1 MYDLGFEL
9 VVALFKAI
17 FYLLRGVFQSIR
29 GLVRVVTRRMKG
41 AHDSG
46 PGGGAPAPARM
57 TLAKPAAPGAKAPPP
72 AADRAAIARLI
83 SAIGA
88 INQRARPLAARCDA
102 ERLCEPLRPTLR
114 DFVLPRL
121 AQAESALRGNL
132 PQAAVTRLGASIRY
146 LDGLTRLLEVMAEQR
161 RDPALDELIDD
172 ADALAAACY
181 RPVLEYCRNVDIP
194 LSSDRTA
201 TLFGDGCSPAL
212 GRIDDPTGLALLH
225 LPWEWLSEVH
235 RWPAIGH
242 EVGHD
247 FYDSVRGLDE
257 ELLRRTGLDEADSRV
272 TLVATQDVTLSDVAR
287 IVRRWR
293 HELAADAFGAMM
305 LGPAYAVATAA
316 IFADPEDPGNVLS
329 VDVDGNRYD
338 VHPPGQLRV
347 AAVCRLLVNMGFGAQ
362 CEEIEK
368 RWRAQHRNARFIL
381 LPTGAGIA
389 ALNED
394 PFIEQ
399 AVAFTTTLQRE
410 GHAALKGIPLY
421 SMPGFDFGPREHV
434 ASRRIRDAFLAGEA
448 PGAADARLLI
458 AGAVL
463 AWAERPKDSQRILR
477 AARLAVGNPP
487 AAGAS
492 SRWRARASG
501 GVVRRAGARRVRAR
515 PGARAAARVVAA
527 ALTPA
532 AAQPP
537 STGMR
542 RHLHAADIT
551 VAGREPARR
560 HRTRE
565 T

>member
-1 MYDLGFEL
+1 M
-9 VVALFKAI
+9 
-17 FYLLRGVFQSIR
+17 
-29 GLVRVVTRRMKG
+29 
-41 AHDSG
+41 
-46 PGGGAPAPARM
+46 
-57 TLAKPAAPGAKAPPP
+57 
-72 AADRAAIARLI
+72 
-83 SAIGA
+83 
-88 INQRARPLAARCDA
+88 
-102 ERLCEPLRPTLR
+102 
-114 DFVLPRL
+114 LPRL

-132 PQAAVTRLGASIRY
+132 PQPAVARLVGSIRY

-161 RDPALDELIDD
+161 RDPAIDELIDD

-272 TLVATQDVTLSDVAR
+272 TLVATQDVTMSDVAR
-287 IVRRWR
+287 IIRRWR

-316 IFADPEDPGNVLS
+316 IFADPADPANVLS

-368 RWRAQHRNARFIL
+368 RWRAQHRDARFIL
-381 LPTGAGIA
+381 LPTTAGIA
-389 ALNED
+389 ALKDE

-434 ASRRIRDAFLAGEA
+434 ASRADPRRVPRGRGAGRGRRA
-448 PGAADARLLI
+448 ATRRSTIGLRRGAGLGRTAAGQRKGAARRTPR
-458 AGAVL
+458 G
-463 AWAERPKDSQRILR
+463 RKPR
-477 AARLAVGNPP
+477 AAGT
-487 AAGAS
+487 AS
-492 SRWRARASG
+492 GWHARASV
-501 GVVRRAGARRVRAR
+501 GVVRRAGARRLHAR
-515 PGARAAARVVAA
+515 PGAGAAARVVVA
-527 ALTPA
+527 ALT
-532 AAQPP
+532 
-537 STGMR
+537 SVTSRSSKCDREYCTGF
-542 RHLHAADIT
+542 
-551 VAGREPARR
+551 VGRNLATTT
-560 HRTRE
+560 RTNRPLGP
-565 T
+565 

>member
-1 MYDLGFEL
+1 MGEFKVLIW
-9 VVALFKAI
+9 VIVTLFKLIAFI
-17 FYLLRGVFQSIR
+17 VGGVFRLIR
-29 GLVRVVTRRMKG
+29 GLVRLVAGKMK
-41 AHDSG
+41 AARDSG
-46 PGGGAPAPARM
+46 PGGGAPLPARIA
-57 TLAKPAAPGAKAPPP
+57 LAKSPAPGAKAPPP
-72 AADRAAIARLI
+72 TTDRAAIARLI
-83 SAIGA
+83 TAIGA
-88 INQRARPLAARCDA
+88 INERARALAARCDA

-132 PQAAVTRLGASIRY
+132 PQAAVTRLAASLRY

-161 RDPALDELIDD
+161 RDPAIDELIDD

-272 TLVATQDVTLSDVAR
+272 TLVATQDVTMSDVAR
-287 IVRRWR
+287 IIRRWR

-316 IFADPEDPGNVLS
+316 IFADPADPANVLS

-368 RWRAQHRNARFIL
+368 RWRAQHRDARFIL
-381 LPTGAGIA
+381 LPTAAGIA
-389 ALNED
+389 ALKEE

-448 PGAADARLLI
+448 PGAADARRLDARLLVS
-458 AGAVL
+458 GAVL
-463 AWAERPKDSQRILR
+463 AWAERPQDNERVLR
-477 AARLAVGNPP
+477 AARLAVGNLELPVPRSAGTRAQASESFAELVRDAFMLDLALAPP
-487 AAGAS
+487 
-492 SRWRARASG
+492 RASLL
-501 GVVRRAGARRVRAR
+501 RR
-515 PGARAAARVVAA
+515 
-527 ALTPA
+527 
-532 AAQPP
+532 
-537 STGMR
+537 
-542 RHLHAADIT
+542 
-551 VAGREPARR
+551 
-560 HRTRE
+560 
-565 T
+565 